1 MYCFQKIKTHLI
13 SVYCNSNKESTRE
26 TEIINCA
33 LFLVIQLKR
42 FAVVNGQLI
51 KDEQQISCFPFLQ
64 KDFRV
69 PISTNDVV
77 TLYNECDLVARNSHS
92 GSLYKD
98 HYQAIAKGK
107 TKTYLQQ

>member
-1 MYCFQKIKTHLI
+1 M
-13 SVYCNSNKESTRE
+13 
-26 TEIINCA
+26 
-33 LFLVIQLKR
+33 IQLKC

-107 TKTYLQQ
+107 AKTYLQQ